1 MNLEHIAL
9 TVTDYKEIGRFYHE
23 ILGFSEV
30 RNFSMKKD
38 LAMVIFG
45 IEKETRVFHLQ
56 KDGLMLE
63 LFLMPEQFEHVYN
76 HLCISV
82 PDREEIVSKAD
93 QYAYEC
99 IRIRKQN
106 SDMIFIRDKSR
117 NLFELK
123 QRH

>member
-9 TVTDYKEIGRFYHE
+9 TITDHKEIKQFYQK

-30 RNFSMKKD
+30 RNFVLEKD
-38 LAMVIFG
+38 LAWKIFG
-45 IEKETRVFHLQ
+45 IEKETKVFHLQ

-63 LFLMPEQFEHVYN
+63 LFLMPEKFEHVYN

-82 PDREEIVSKAD
+82 PNREEIVNKAV

-106 SDMIFIRDKSR
+106 SNMIFIKDGCG
-117 NLFELK
+117 NLFEIK
-123 QRH
+123 QG